1 MQSAGAAGDQ
11 NENELILASVLNA
24 FYETMDGMLRCAPT
38 PARPPPA
45 RRRPSAHPRACRC
58 RRGQIDRRSIME
70 NLEIVL
76 MAMDECVDNGMIMEN
91 DSAAIIASISNR
103 ESSGG
108 GGGASGAMAAAA
120 AAARSGNAQS
130 ATSSFASAFASATR
144 SLLK

>member
-1 MQSAGAAGDQ
+1 MR
-11 NENELILASVLNA
+11 L
-24 FYETMDGMLRCAPT
+24 
-38 PARPPPA
+38 ARPPAAAP
-45 RRRPSAHPRACRC
+45 RAHPRACRC

-103 ESSGG
+103 ESGGG